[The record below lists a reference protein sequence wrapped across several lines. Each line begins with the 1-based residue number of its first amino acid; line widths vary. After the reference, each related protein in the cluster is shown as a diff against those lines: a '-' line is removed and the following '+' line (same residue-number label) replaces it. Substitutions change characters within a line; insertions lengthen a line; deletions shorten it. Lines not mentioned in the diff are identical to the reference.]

1 MKSKSKIDNDFLI
14 NQKER
19 FKSNK
24 AILIKKNT
32 IKNDKDYLIISQN
45 EKVYSED
52 KGKKDL
58 NSLIIDEKYLF
69 KI

>member
-1 MKSKSKIDNDFLI
+1 LKSKSKIDNDFLI